1 VQRIRVQ
8 PALDRGQRDRHR
20 QAVGADQELRGAGD
34 EDGEARCAHLP
45 GLPDERL
52 RVTLFAM
59 SRAEA
64 WNEHWG
70 RLAAPAREAV
80 ADAVALGPGV
90 RLLDAG
96 CGTGEFLALALE
108 RGAIASGIDLSPDML
123 AVARRRAP
131 EAELREGDITKL
143 PYDDDAFDV
152 VTAFNAVQF
161 TDDVPATIAEL
172 ARVAPKVA
180 VCNWAGGSQLLD
192 VFAALRNDSAAP
204 RRPLDEHVRAAGLT
218 ITQAADVA
226 TPYESDDIVT
236 ALRDGSGFE
245 GDIAPEVDRYRGAD
259 GVYRFEN
266 RFRYV
271 LATRS

>member
-1 VQRIRVQ
+1 
-8 PALDRGQRDRHR
+8 
-20 QAVGADQELRGAGD
+20 
-34 EDGEARCAHLP
+34 
-45 GLPDERL
+45 
-52 RVTLFAM
+52 M
-59 SRAEA
+59 KRAEA
-64 WNEHWG
+64 WSEHWG

-80 ADAVALGPGV
+80 ADVVGIGTGV
-90 RLLDAG
+90 ILLDAG
-96 CGTGEFLALALE
+96 CGTGEFLALAIR
-108 RGAIASGIDLSPDML
+108 RGANAAGIDISSDML

-131 EAELREGDITKL
+131 EADLREGDITAL
-143 PYDDDAFDV
+143 PYADDAFDV

-172 ARVAPKVA
+172 ARVAPNVA
-180 VCNWAGGSQLLD
+180 VCNWADGSELLD
-192 VFAALRNDSAAP
+192 LFAALRNDTAAP

-218 ITQAADVA
+218 IAQAADVA
-226 TPYESDDIVT
+226 TPYESDEIVA

-245 GDIAPEVDRYRGAD
+245 GDIEVAVEPYRGPD

>member
-1 VQRIRVQ
+1 
-8 PALDRGQRDRHR
+8 
-20 QAVGADQELRGAGD
+20 
-34 EDGEARCAHLP
+34 
-45 GLPDERL
+45 
-52 RVTLFAM
+52 M
-59 SRAEA
+59 KRAEA
-64 WNEHWG
+64 WSEHWG

-80 ADAVALGPGV
+80 AGAAGIGAGV

-96 CGTGEFLALALE
+96 CGTGEFLALAIR
-108 RGAIASGIDLSPDML
+108 RGANASGIDISADML

-143 PYDDDAFDV
+143 PYDGDGFDV
-152 VTAFNAVQF
+152 VSAFNAVQF

-172 ARVAPKVA
+172 ARVAPRIA
-180 VCNWAGGSQLLD
+180 LCNWAEGSQLLD
-192 VFAALRNDSAAP
+192 LFAALRNDSAAP
-204 RRPLDEHVRAAGLT
+204 RRPLEEHVRAAGLT
-218 ITQAADVA
+218 ITEAADVA
-226 TPYESDDIVT
+226 VPYESDDIVA

-245 GDIAPEVDRYRGAD
+245 GDIAPKTMPYRGPD

>member
-1 VQRIRVQ
+1 
-8 PALDRGQRDRHR
+8 
-20 QAVGADQELRGAGD
+20 
-34 EDGEARCAHLP
+34 
-45 GLPDERL
+45 
-52 RVTLFAM
+52 
-59 SRAEA
+59 
-64 WNEHWG
+64 
-70 RLAAPAREAV
+70 
-80 ADAVALGPGV
+80 
-90 RLLDAG
+90 
-96 CGTGEFLALALE
+96 
-108 RGAIASGIDLSPDML
+108 ML

-131 EAELREGDITKL
+131 EADLREGDITAL

-172 ARVAPKVA
+172 ARVAPRIA
-180 VCNWAGGSQLLD
+180 VCGW
-192 VFAALRNDSAAP
+192 
-204 RRPLDEHVRAAGLT
+204 AAGSELLERVRGAA
-218 ITQAADVA
+218 QRQRRAPPPARRVGPRSRPHDHDAADVA

-245 GDIAPEVDRYRGAD
+245 GDIEPEVARYRGPD

>member
-1 VQRIRVQ
+1 
-8 PALDRGQRDRHR
+8 
-20 QAVGADQELRGAGD
+20 
-34 EDGEARCAHLP
+34 
-45 GLPDERL
+45 
-52 RVTLFAM
+52 M

-64 WNEHWG
+64 WSEHWG
-70 RLAAPAREAV
+70 RLAAPARAAV
-80 ADAVALGPGV
+80 AGAAAIGPGV

-108 RGAIASGIDLSPDML
+108 RGATAAGIDLSADML

-131 EAELREGDITKL
+131 GADLREGDITKL

-161 TDDVPATIAEL
+161 TGDVPATIAEL
-172 ARVAPKVA
+172 ARVAPRIA
-180 VCNWAGGSQLLD
+180 VCNWAEGSQLLD

-218 ITQAADVA
+218 IAEAAEVA
-226 TPYESDDIVT
+226 TPYESADIVA

-245 GDIAPEVDRYRGAD
+245 GDIEPKVAPYRRAD
-259 GVYRFEN
+259 GTYRFEN

-271 LATRS
+271 LATWS

>member
-1 VQRIRVQ
+1 MS
-8 PALDRGQRDRHR
+8 
-20 QAVGADQELRGAGD
+20 AD
-34 EDGEARCAHLP
+34 
-45 GLPDERL
+45 
-52 RVTLFAM
+52 
-59 SRAEA
+59 A
-64 WNEHWG
+64 WSEHWG
-70 RLAAPAREAV
+70 RLADPAREAV
-80 ADAVALGPGV
+80 ADVAGIGAGT

-96 CGTGEFLALALE
+96 CGTGEFLAVAIR
-108 RGAIASGIDLSPDML
+108 RGATASGIDLSADML
-123 AVARRRAP
+123 SVARRLAP
-131 EAELREGDITKL
+131 GAELREGDITKL

-161 TDDVPATIAEL
+161 TDDVPATISEL

-180 VCNWAGGSQLLD
+180 VCGWAEGSQLLD
-192 VFAALRNDSAAP
+192 LFAVLGNPRAEP
-204 RRPLDEHVRAAGLT
+204 RRPLDEQVLAAGLT

-245 GDIAPEVDRYRGAD
+245 GDIAPKAAPYRGAD

>member
-1 VQRIRVQ
+1 
-8 PALDRGQRDRHR
+8 
-20 QAVGADQELRGAGD
+20 
-34 EDGEARCAHLP
+34 
-45 GLPDERL
+45 
-52 RVTLFAM
+52 M

-64 WNEHWG
+64 WSEHWG

-80 ADAVALGPGV
+80 ADATGIGAGT

-108 RGAIASGIDLSPDML
+108 RGANASGIDLSPDML

-131 EAELREGDITKL
+131 EADLREGDITKL

-172 ARVAPKVA
+172 ARVAPTIA
-180 VCNWAGGSQLLD
+180 VCNWGAGSQLLD
-192 VFAALRNDSAAP
+192 LFAALRNDSAAP
-204 RRPLDEHVRAAGLT
+204 RRPLDEHVHAAGLT
-218 ITQAADVA
+218 ITQAADVD
-226 TPYESDDIVT
+226 TPYESGDIVT
-236 ALRDGSGFE
+236 ALREGSGFD
-245 GDIAPEVDRYRGAD
+245 GDIAPKAARYRGPD
-259 GVYRFEN
+259 GIYRFEN

>member
-1 VQRIRVQ
+1 M
-8 PALDRGQRDRHR
+8 G
-20 QAVGADQELRGAGD
+20 
-34 EDGEARCAHLP
+34 
-45 GLPDERL
+45 
-52 RVTLFAM
+52 
-59 SRAEA
+59 RAEA
-64 WNEHWG
+64 WSEHWG
-70 RLAAPAREAV
+70 RLAAPARAAV
-80 ADAVALGPGV
+80 AEAAGIGPGV

-96 CGTGEFLALALE
+96 CGTGEFLALAVEL
-108 RGAIASGIDLSPDML
+108 GASASGIDLSPDML

-131 EAELREGDITKL
+131 EADVREGDITEL

-172 ARVAPKVA
+172 ARVAPKLA
-180 VCNWAGGSQLLD
+180 VCGWAAGSQLLD

-204 RRPLDEHVRAAGLT
+204 RRPLDEQVRAAGLT
-218 ITQAADVA
+218 ITEAADVA
-226 TPYESDDIVT
+226 TPYVSEDIVT
-236 ALRDGSGFE
+236 ALRDGSGFDGE
-245 GDIAPEVDRYRGAD
+245 IEPQVASYRGVD

>member
-1 VQRIRVQ
+1 MG
-8 PALDRGQRDRHR
+8 P
-20 QAVGADQELRGAGD
+20 
-34 EDGEARCAHLP
+34 
-45 GLPDERL
+45 
-52 RVTLFAM
+52 
-59 SRAEA
+59 AEA
-64 WNEHWG
+64 WSEHWG
-70 RLAAPAREAV
+70 RLAAPARAAVAEAV
-80 ADAVALGPGV
+80 GVGPGV

-96 CGTGEFLALALE
+96 CGTGEFLALAVK
-108 RGAIASGIDLSPDML
+108 RGATASGIDLSPDML
-123 AVARRRAP
+123 AAARRRAP
-131 EAELREGDITKL
+131 EADLREGDITKL

-172 ARVAPKVA
+172 ARVAPKIA
-180 VCNWAGGSQLLD
+180 VCGWAAGSQLLD

-204 RRPLDEHVRAAGLT
+204 RRPLDEQVRAAGLT
-218 ITQAADVA
+218 IAVAADVA
-226 TPYESDDIVT
+226 TPYESEDVVT

-245 GDIAPEVDRYRGAD
+245 GDIEPQVASYREAD

>member
-1 VQRIRVQ
+1 
-8 PALDRGQRDRHR
+8 
-20 QAVGADQELRGAGD
+20 
-34 EDGEARCAHLP
+34 
-45 GLPDERL
+45 
-52 RVTLFAM
+52 M

-64 WNEHWG
+64 WSKHWG

-80 ADAVALGPGV
+80 ADAVGIGAGT

-108 RGAIASGIDLSPDML
+108 RGASAVGIDLSPDML

-131 EAELREGDITKL
+131 DAELREGDITKL

-180 VCNWAGGSQLLD
+180 VCGWAADSQLLD

-204 RRPLDEHVRAAGLT
+204 RRPLDEQVRAAGLT

-226 TPYESDDIVT
+226 TPYDSEEIVT

-245 GDIAPEVDRYRGAD
+245 GDIEPEVARYRGAD

>member
-1 VQRIRVQ
+1 VTR
-8 PALDRGQRDRHR
+8 A
-20 QAVGADQELRGAGD
+20 QAW
-34 EDGEARCAHLP
+34 
-45 GLPDERL
+45 
-52 RVTLFAM
+52 
-59 SRAEA
+59 S
-64 WNEHWG
+64 EHWG

-80 ADAVALGPGV
+80 AGVARIGAGT

-96 CGTGEFLALALE
+96 CGTGEFLALAIR
-108 RGAIASGIDLSPDML
+108 RGANASGIDLNPDML

-131 EAELREGDITKL
+131 EADLREGDITAL
-143 PYDDDAFDV
+143 PYEDDAFDV

-161 TDDVPATIAEL
+161 TQDVPATIAEL
-172 ARVAPKVA
+172 ARVAPRVA
-180 VCNWAGGSQLLD
+180 VCNWADGSELLEL
-192 VFAALRNDSAAP
+192 FAALRNDSAAP
-204 RRPLDEHVRAAGLT
+204 RRPLDEYLRAAGLT
-218 ITQAADVA
+218 ITHAADVA

-245 GDIAPEVDRYRGAD
+245 GDIAGAAGPYRGPD

>member
-1 VQRIRVQ
+1 
-8 PALDRGQRDRHR
+8 
-20 QAVGADQELRGAGD
+20 
-34 EDGEARCAHLP
+34 
-45 GLPDERL
+45 
-52 RVTLFAM
+52 M

-64 WNEHWG
+64 WSKHWG

-80 ADAVALGPGV
+80 ADAVGIGAGT

-108 RGAIASGIDLSPDML
+108 RGASAVGIDLSPDML
-123 AVARRRAP
+123 AVARLRAP
-131 EAELREGDITKL
+131 GAELREGDITKL

-180 VCNWAGGSQLLD
+180 VCGWAADSQLLD

-204 RRPLDEHVRAAGLT
+204 RRPLDEQVRAAGLT

-226 TPYESDDIVT
+226 TPYDSEEIVT

-245 GDIAPEVDRYRGAD
+245 GDIEPEVARYRGAD